1 MIRKQIF
8 LTPDLERQIAL
19 TAATEGKPQAQVVRE
34 TLHAGFARRRPA
46 RNGGDALLALAGLA
60 GNSDDP
66 LLSRRIDDYLYDY
79 LYGDLD
85 LDADHRR

>member
-34 TLHAGFARRRPA
+34 MLHAGFARTQPA
-46 RNGGDALLALAGLA
+46 RNGDALLGLAALAKHAAKG
-60 GNSDDP
+60 GPED
-66 LLSRRIDDYLYDY
+66 LSRNLDDY
-79 LYGDLD
+79 LYGD
-85 LDADHRR
+85 R